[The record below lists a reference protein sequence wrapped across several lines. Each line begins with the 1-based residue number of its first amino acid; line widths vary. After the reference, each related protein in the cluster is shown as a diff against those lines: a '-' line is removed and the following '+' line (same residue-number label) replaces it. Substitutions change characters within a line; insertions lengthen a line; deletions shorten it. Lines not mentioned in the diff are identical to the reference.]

1 MYVLEHALLN
11 LGKNKGRNIL
21 FGVMIFAI
29 ITATVVAL
37 AIFNTTGVIIE
48 DTRSALQ
55 CAVNISP
62 HMQTAASDAQTEAPA
77 SGGRIQAPASDD
89 KAQAPAGGGQMQM
102 IGGNRQ
108 GVLLSIDQYHAF
120 AESDYLDGADVKESA
135 RSADGVDATYYLKS
149 PDMLSRFEAELRAKG
164 LPDEYGA
171 KTDESSLEHM
181 IEPVENLKSLS
192 LTFLIIIL
200 VLGAVIMLLLS
211 VIAVRER
218 KYEIGVLR
226 AMGMKKKKIA
236 LGLWTETIVIT
247 CICFVL
253 AMGVG
258 SVLSQPVSDS
268 MMAGQIQPTA
278 SETSTLADRLGN
290 GESVQIKTIS
300 ISIDST
306 TALEIFGVS
315 LLLASIA
322 GIISVSRITKYE
334 PIKILMERN

>member
-21 FGVMIFAI
+21 LGVMIFAI

-62 HMQTAASDAQTEAPA
+62 QMQTA
-77 SGGRIQAPASDD
+77 
-89 KAQAPAGGGQMQM
+89 AGGGQMQM
-102 IGGNRQ
+102 IGGSQ
-108 GVLLSIDQYHAF
+108 QETLLSIDQYQAF
-120 AESDYLDGADVKESA
+120 AESEYLDGADIKEGS

-164 LPDEYGA
+164 LPDDYGV

-181 IEPVENLKSLS
+181 VEPVENLKSLS
-192 LTFLIIIL
+192 FTFLIIIF

-247 CICFVL
+247 CICFVIG
-253 AMGVG
+253 MGVG
-258 SVLSQPVSDS
+258 TVLSQPVSDS
-268 MMAGQIQPTA
+268 MMAGQMQSSA
-278 SETSTLADRLGN
+278 SGASTLADRLN
-290 GESVQIKTIS
+290 DGESIQIENIN
-300 ISIDST
+300 ISIDGI